1 MSQGQAYKN
10 KVKPETIIW
19 LEENFPA
26 FFTLLSEIVGIKG
39 DITNIKS
46 DISILEGDVSGI
58 ENDISNLKEQ
68 IDKLAGL
75 TPGSDSITANWQSG
89 TGTSGEAGAD
99 LVTIG
104 ATDIRYKLHSLL
116 INVGLLTPGATV
128 TVKLF
133 MAINGTERKVYEQAF
148 TRGADP
154 DGLWIVNGTLAIHE
168 TLRVEIASDNAG
180 DNGRQIDYDYMLEAM

>member
-19 LEENFPA
+19 LEENFPS
-26 FFTLLSEIVGIKG
+26 FFNFVN
-39 DITNIKS
+39 DITEIES
-46 DISILEGDVSGI
+46 DISD
-58 ENDISNLKEQ
+58 LKEQ
-68 IDKLAGL
+68 IMKLAGL
-75 TPGSDSITANWQSG
+75 APESDSVTANWQSG

-104 ATDIRYKLHSLL
+104 ATDTRYKLHSLL
-116 INVGLLTPGATV
+116 VNIGALTPGATV

-133 MAINGTERKVYEQAF
+133 MALDGTERKVYEQAF
-148 TRGADP
+148 TQGTDP

-168 TLRVEIASDNAG
+168 ALRVEIASDNAG
-180 DNGRQIDYDYMLEAM
+180 DNGLAIDYDYMMEAM

>member
-19 LEENFPA
+19 LEENFPS
-26 FFTLLSEIVGIKG
+26 FFNFVN
-39 DITNIKS
+39 DITEIES
-46 DISILEGDVSGI
+46 DISD
-58 ENDISNLKEQ
+58 LKEQ
-68 IDKLAGL
+68 IMKLAGL
-75 TPGSDSITANWQSG
+75 APESDSVTANWQSG

-99 LVTIG
+99 LISIG
-104 ATDIRYKLHSLL
+104 AAGTRYKLHSLL
-116 INVGLLTPGATV
+116 VNIGALTPGATV

-133 MAINGTERKVYEQAF
+133 MEVAGIERKVYEQAF
-148 TRGADP
+148 TQGTDP

-168 TLRVEIASDNAG
+168 VLRVEVESDNAG

>member
-10 KVKPETIIW
+10 KVKPETIVW
-19 LEENFPA
+19 LEENFPS
-26 FFTLLSEIVGIKG
+26 FFTFTD
-39 DITNIKS
+39 DITELLNDIADLAS
-46 DISILEGDVSGI
+46 DISE
-58 ENDISNLKEQ
+58 LKEQ

-75 TPGSDSITANWQSG
+75 APESDSVTANWQSG

-104 ATDIRYKLHSLL
+104 AAGTRYKLHSLL
-116 INVGLLTPGATV
+116 VNIGALTPGATI

-133 MAINGTERKVYEQAF
+133 MAVAGTERKVYEQAF
-148 TRGADP
+148 TQGTDP

-168 TLRVEIASDNAG
+168 VLRVEVESDNAG
-180 DNGRQIDYDYMLEAM
+180 DNGLAIDYDYMLEAM